1 MNPVDTADPA
11 TNEPSLSTNNGDR
24 PTVEEAPGRI
34 KLITK
39 LLKNQLLLTVAK
51 QKLRGLGH
59 KQLLVVTITNP
70 CY

>member
-1 MNPVDTADPA
+1 MNSVDTADPA

-24 PTVEEAPGRI
+24 STVEEAPGRI

-51 QKLRGLGH
+51 
-59 KQLLVVTITNP
+59 
-70 CY
+70 